1 VSRTFALNIPVLPT
15 PLDLV
20 VTVAYLLC
28 RIADTLEDEARG
40 QVSERA
46 ELFHTLGRLVKLEP
60 GWEERAAEFARRSV
74 AALRPSAPSA
84 EVQLVQGT
92 PTVLEA
98 MRGLP
103 GWTHRHIAACV
114 GEMTD
119 GMAQMMVELDGGAP
133 QGLPDL
139 QDTLQYCYY
148 VAGTVGVM
156 LTGLFV
162 DGYDSVRPRGS
173 ELEPRAPAFG
183 RALQL
188 TNILKDVREDLDRGF
203 CWLPRTVMARHGL
216 APGNLVLPERR
227 NAAVAMLDDL
237 VAVARRECDVSFEY
251 SLLLP
256 RSEPGLRLFCL
267 WPLLFALRT
276 LGALAHN
283 PAVFEPT
290 PVKIDRETVM
300 RIMVLTRE
308 SVTDDRALEALYV
321 ECARGLPEGRGA

>member
-1 VSRTFALNIPVLPT
+1 MSRTFALNIPVLPP

-60 GWEERAAEFARRSV
+60 GWEERASEFARRSV

-92 PTVLEA
+92 RTVLEA

-103 GWTHRHIAACV
+103 DWTHRHIAACV
-114 GEMTD
+114 GEMTG
-119 GMAQMMVELDGGAP
+119 GMAEVMEELDGGAP

-139 QDTLQYCYY
+139 RDTLQYCYY

-162 DGYDSVRPRGS
+162 DGHDSVRPKKA
-173 ELEPRAPAFG
+173 ELAPRAPAFG

-188 TNILKDVREDLDRGF
+188 TNILKDIREDLDRGF
-203 CWLPRTVMARHGL
+203 CWLPRTVMAKHGL
-216 APGNLVLPERR
+216 SPGNLVLPERR
-227 NAAVAMLDDL
+227 SAAVAMLDEL

-276 LGALAHN
+276 LRALAHN
-283 PAVFEPT
+283 PAVFEPA
-290 PVKIDRETVM
+290 PVKIDRQTVM

-308 SVTDDRALEALYV
+308 SVADDRALEALYA